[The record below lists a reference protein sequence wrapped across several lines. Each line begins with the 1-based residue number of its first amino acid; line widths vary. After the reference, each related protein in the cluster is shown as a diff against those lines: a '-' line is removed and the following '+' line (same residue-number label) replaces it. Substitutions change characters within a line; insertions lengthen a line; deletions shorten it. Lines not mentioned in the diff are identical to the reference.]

1 MGSRKKY
8 FVIGLSILGGFLIW
22 VLDAVL
28 DYFIFFEGTFLD
40 LLVFDIPEHEL
51 YIRSLILVIFFI
63 FGLICAWIIGRL
75 ENSEENLRKKGEE
88 LAILNKELD
97 AFNYS
102 VSQDLKVPLRH
113 IQGYCE
119 LIAEHHGDEL
129 NEETRYFFTKAS
141 EAIGQMRVLVDNLIQ
156 LSKAAIYEV
165 RRESIDLSRM
175 MQQIS
180 RDLQAWDPA
189 SKVEFEIGR
198 EIFGNGDE
206 TLMRI
211 ALFSLV
217 GKAWK
222 LGNSAEQAAI
232 KFDSVEREK
241 QTSVLEQR
249 GTDVDI
255 GEINALLDP
264 LHHLQWDPDEEAL
277 GLTVAAR
284 IIRRHGGEIWAE
296 RLEERTIAILFT
308 LSDDTSG
315 HGDSPSFIH

>member
-1 MGSRKKY
+1 
-8 FVIGLSILGGFLIW
+8 
-22 VLDAVL
+22 
-28 DYFIFFEGTFLD
+28 
-40 LLVFDIPEHEL
+40 
-51 YIRSLILVIFFI
+51 
-63 FGLICAWIIGRL
+63 
-75 ENSEENLRKKGEE
+75 
-88 LAILNKELD
+88 
-97 AFNYS
+97 
-102 VSQDLKVPLRH
+102 
-113 IQGYCE
+113 
-119 LIAEHHGDEL
+119 
-129 NEETRYFFTKAS
+129 
-141 EAIGQMRVLVDNLIQ
+141 MRVLVDNLIQ

-222 LGNSAEQAAI
+222 LGNSAERAAI

-241 QTSVLEQR
+241 QTYVLEQR

-296 RLEERTIAILFT
+296 RLEEHTIAILFT
-308 LSDDTSG
+308 LSDDANG